1 MRSEDMTEIS
11 VLTAEQAT
19 HTAPI
24 ALCAPEAAY
33 PIIVRLENA
42 IGTLILNLP
51 SKRNSIG
58 KDFAEAFV
66 AAFEQ
71 LERAQAQVVVLRAM
85 PGVRVWSAGH
95 DVHELPTG
103 GRDPLGYQD
112 PLDRVL
118 RCVQDCPVPV
128 IAMVEGSVWGG
139 AFDLCVSCDMI
150 VCGEDTTFALTPAKL
165 GVPYSAS
172 GLIRFL
178 NVLGPQKAKEL
189 LFTAKPISAET
200 ALQARMVNH
209 VVPREELE
217 PVTYGIAETIA
228 RNAPLAV
235 QAIKQQFRLLLQSQT
250 LAPETFERI
259 QGIRRVVYDSQ
270 DYQEGIQAFKEKRKP
285 EFHGR

>member
-1 MRSEDMTEIS
+1 MQVFVRLAEPAVAELNAQSLSTTGAYAS
-11 VLTAEQAT
+11 PAEQ
-19 HTAPI
+19 
-24 ALCAPEAAY
+24 
-33 PIIVRLENA
+33 
-42 IGTLILNLP
+42 
-51 SKRNSIG
+51 
-58 KDFAEAFV
+58 
-66 AAFEQ
+66 
-71 LERAQAQVVVLRAM
+71 RAQAKRVSDEQVRFRPALEGLGAKILAAQRVGANGFRVKVRASDVATLRAM